1 MSERNKKSEVI
12 KRLQSLR
19 NIGPATAER
28 LYSIGI
34 ETPEQ
39 MRQSDPEEMYEKM
52 KESGGGKLDRCV
64 LYLFQGAVL
73 DIPWWE
79 CKNLTKDI
87 LNQSIILTPPLG
99 GGVNNFFLQEEGFVR
114 RFWPDTVISDLKYS
128 LE

>member
-1 MSERNKKSEVI
+1 
-12 KRLQSLR
+12 
-19 NIGPATAER
+19 
-28 LYSIGI
+28 
-34 ETPEQ
+34 

-87 LNQSIILTPPLG
+87 LNQSIILTPLRG
-99 GGVNNFFLQEEGFVR
+99 EGLITSLFKR
-114 RFWPDTVISDLKYS
+114 RGLCRDFGQIL
-128 LE
+128 